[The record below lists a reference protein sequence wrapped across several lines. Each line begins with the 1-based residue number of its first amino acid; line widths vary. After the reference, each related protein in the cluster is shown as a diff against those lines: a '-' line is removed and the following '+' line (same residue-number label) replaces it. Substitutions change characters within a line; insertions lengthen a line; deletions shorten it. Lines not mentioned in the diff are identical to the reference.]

1 MGRVL
6 SIKSRG
12 GFDHFIKISST
23 LKRRRIEVEKIFM
36 EHLAQEDFLVE
47 VTLGD
52 SARDLKQIMGFMNK
66 IEDVYEI
73 KEKMEE

>member
-1 MGRVL
+1 MSRVL

-12 GFDHFIKISST
+12 GFDHFIKISAT

-36 EHLAQEDFLVE
+36 EHLPQENFLVE

-52 SARDLKQIMGFMNK
+52 SAKNVNQIMGFMNK
-66 IEDVYEI
+66 LEDVYEI